1 MPLAAG
7 RGSAA
12 MESSSQGILF
22 ADVRQWRSAEP
33 DAPPAVPA
41 DGERQPRVQWI
52 NRNQLVLR
60 TVDVEQLV
68 GPDHSARAM
77 WVLRPVPTRSVAARP
92 SSACWGKRGN
102 GSKSWKMATR
112 KRSADAVSRRGNGG
126 RASSWSG

>member
-68 GPDHSARAM
+68 GPDHSARAIWELM
-77 WVLRPVPTRSVAARP
+77 GEQDLTQFYGRIEAIQGVAGRPARDPRLLVSV
-92 SSACWGKRGN
+92 WI
-102 GSKSWKMATR
+102 
-112 KRSADAVSRRGNGG
+112 
-126 RASSWSG
+126 